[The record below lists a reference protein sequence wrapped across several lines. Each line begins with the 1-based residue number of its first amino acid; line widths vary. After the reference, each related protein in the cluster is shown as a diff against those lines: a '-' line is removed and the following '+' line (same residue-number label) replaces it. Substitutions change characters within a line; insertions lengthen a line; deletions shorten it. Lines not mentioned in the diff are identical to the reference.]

1 MNKIQFF
8 YIPFL
13 FTVRTRMQSVK
24 SLLAYIVYFPII
36 WLLMLFFEQNFS
48 WTHFFLAFLYF
59 YSIYEFGY
67 LQNDCETIKRED
79 KPTLRLN
86 IEDLQ
91 YYEEHKQII
100 YLVRILFL
108 FLFAS
113 LLYKSAVK
121 LELIFFPLAIIPVFF
136 VYNIVRSGKN
146 LFIHLLLMMLKHA
159 TIVFLTLN
167 YCSWSVLLWLFLYHP
182 LCFFIELSVK
192 GKFGYQN
199 KIMQRLF
206 IPEYNQYYIHWFR
219 FYYQLLF
226 LVLSA
231 IFVGV
236 GVFPCWFIMG
246 NFFYLVV
253 TFFALIA
260 FGKITSSE

>member
-219 FYYQLLF
+219 FYSFLAKINASSSFSIFFLSSSAFFNSLSIILF
-226 LVLSA
+226 NLST
-231 IFVGV
+231 
-236 GVFPCWFIMG
+236 
-246 NFFYLVV
+246 FYKLK
-253 TFFALIA
+253 AL
-260 FGKITSSE
+260 SVS

>member
-36 WLLMLFFEQNFS
+36 WLLMLFFEHNFS

-113 LLYKSAVK
+113 LLYKSGVK
-121 LELIFFPLAIIPVFF
+121 LEFVFFSLAIIPVFF
-136 VYNIVRSGKN
+136 VYNMIRSGKN

-199 KIMQRLF
+199 KTMQRLF
-206 IPEYNQYYIHWFR
+206 IPKYNRYYIHLFR
-219 FYYQLLF
+219 FYYQLSF
-226 LVLSA
+226 LILSVILIA
-231 IFVGV
+231 IGF
-236 GVFPCWFIMG
+236 FSWWLIIG
-246 NFFYLVV
+246 NFFCIMVI
-253 TFFALIA
+253 FFTLLL
-260 FGKITSSE
+260 FGKKS